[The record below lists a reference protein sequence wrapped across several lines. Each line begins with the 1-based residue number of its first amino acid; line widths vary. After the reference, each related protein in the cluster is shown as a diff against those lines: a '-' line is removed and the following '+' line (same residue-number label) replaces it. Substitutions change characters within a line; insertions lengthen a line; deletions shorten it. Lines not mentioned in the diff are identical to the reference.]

1 MGKKKKDTLVQARL
15 FDARNVQFIEQLV
28 MTVEPL
34 KARAHEDFV
43 QERIQKISP
52 SLLVSLRTFDTS

>member
-1 MGKKKKDTLVQARL
+1 MVKKKKDTLVQATL

-28 MTVEPL
+28 MTVESL
-34 KARAHEDFV
+34 RARAHEDFA

-52 SLLVSLRTFDTS
+52 SLLVSLRTFDTP